1 MTGSY
6 CPRILLT
13 SGIDTALNI
22 LILRKETMIINTP
35 SPQVKLKLLAE
46 FRDCIDTAANR
57 KSIQI
62 LAAFV
67 NLSRVF

>member
-1 MTGSY
+1 
-6 CPRILLT
+6 
-13 SGIDTALNI
+13 
-22 LILRKETMIINTP
+22 MIINTP

-62 LAAFV
+62 WAAFID
-67 NLSRVF
+67 LSRVF